1 MQVGQDEQS
10 KRGRPQQGSGPH
22 FRGAVGT
29 GTRRRPRVMIVDD
42 DDDTRELYA
51 WAMRAAGWLVETVP
65 DGKTAILQAA
75 SFAPDVIVMD
85 LHLPVLDGYEAT
97 RRLRADDA
105 THDIP
110 VVVCT
115 AFAGSRGGRV
125 ESGRGHDV
133 RRETV
138 RRRVHARAS
147 GTHRPRP
154 RVTHEPHVPPCGV
167 DD

>member
-115 AFAGSRGGRV
+115 AFAGAAAEAASRAAGGTTFV
-125 ESGRGHDV
+125 AKPFDAESM
-133 RRETV
+133 RELLERIV
-138 RRRVHARAS
+138 LDR
-147 GTHRPRP
+147 
-154 RVTHEPHVPPCGV
+154 E
-167 DD
+167 